1 MGGVPLTLT
10 LTPNPDQVGGVPELV
25 RDCIEACAVDTRR
38 ELYGA
43 VVLSGG
49 TSLARGLAQRLRSEL
64 TELTAATLGGEGGEG
79 GEGGG
84 GGVRVGVIVPP
95 GQQQLVWRGGAVL
108 AELLGPDPTRC
119 AVGRDRRR

>member
-1 MGGVPLTLT
+1 M
-10 LTPNPDQVGGVPELV
+10 
-25 RDCIEACAVDTRR
+25 DTRR

-64 TELTAATLGGEGGEG
+64 TELTAATPGGEGGEG
-79 GEGGG
+79 GE

-119 AVGRDRRR
+119 AVGWDRMR